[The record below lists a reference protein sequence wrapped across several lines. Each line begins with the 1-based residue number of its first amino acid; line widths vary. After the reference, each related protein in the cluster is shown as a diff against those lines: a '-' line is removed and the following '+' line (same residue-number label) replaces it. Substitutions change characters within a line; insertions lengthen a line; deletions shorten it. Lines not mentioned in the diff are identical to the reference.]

1 MNNLYFD
8 ELDELDEDDI
18 QEIYKQEE
26 DRRKQ
31 LLNDYKT
38 YRRNALVEMPIN
50 FYKDFY
56 KSYRYIES
64 CGFVT
69 AIEIKC
75 PFAKPDERFFKIPED
90 VHHREDI
97 VVSLSEELYDVDEDT
112 CLSMNCLHKFV
123 HQYEDDGYGY
133 YGFPMKDDR
142 YWLVYFQL

>member
-8 ELDELDEDDI
+8 ELDEDVI

-26 DRRKQ
+26 DRIKQ
-31 LLNDYKT
+31 LLSDYKA
-38 YRRNALVEMPIN
+38 YRRNAQVEMPVN

-75 PFAKPDERFFKIPED
+75 PYAKPGERFFKIPEE

-97 VVSLSEELYDVDEDT
+97 VVSLSEELYDVDDELCT
-112 CLSMNCLHKFV
+112 VCIMHCLHNFV
-123 HQYEDDGYGY
+123 PQFEDDGYGY
-133 YGFPMKDDR
+133 YGFPMKDGK